1 MVRKQPRPKVLQG
14 ITVKAR
20 CGCGDIYLTIN
31 TLEDSPFE
39 VFVRTGHS
47 GLCLFAQ
54 NEAIGRLISLA
65 LRCGVPAEE
74 IVRQL
79 KNIRC
84 PKPLLTPEG
93 AITSCADAIAK
104 TIEAFLNGKTK
115 PEPDEHQSR
124 LHIPDPSAEGAENDN
139 EAL

>member
-1 MVRKQPRPKVLQG
+1 MVRKLPRPKVLQG
-14 ITVKAR
+14 ITVKTR

-31 TLEDSPFE
+31 TLEDSLFE

-65 LRCGVPAEE
+65 LRSGVPAEE

-93 AITSCADAIAK
+93 TITSCADAIAK
-104 TIEAFLNGKTK
+104 TIEAFLDRRVR

-124 LHIPDPSAEGAENDN
+124 LHITDSPTKEARDDHGA
-139 EAL
+139 L